1 MHILADEN
9 IPLLD
14 AFFGPH
20 ATLERLPGRAFDR
33 AAVSRADALLVR
45 SITRVD
51 AALLAGSRVGFVG
64 TCTIG
69 TDHLDLGYLD
79 QAGIRWS
86 NAPGCNA
93 PGVVDWVLGA
103 LLALA
108 DGAGAELAQRTYGIV
123 GAGQVGGRLAEVLR
137 GLGWTVLVCDPPR
150 QAAEGGDF
158 HSLGELIERCD
169 VLCLHTP
176 LIRDG
181 EQRTLHLFDA
191 ARLASLRP
199 GTWLLNACR
208 GEVVDNAALRAHL
221 ARGAE
226 LRVALDVWEGEPGID
241 PGLARLCQ
249 LVTPHIAG
257 HSLEGKWRGT
267 AQIYEAFCAWSG
279 ETPRLSLGDLLPPQ
293 QLERLVFSADTPEA
307 AAFRRVCRAV
317 YDPRDDD
324 AALRATLG
332 LPVLARAQAFDA
344 LRKGYPMRREIP
356 GLVLEGAGVARLARA
371 LGCSWR
377 HGDGSESGGVA

>member
-9 IPLLD
+9 IPLLE

-51 AALLAGSRVGFVG
+51 QALLADSPVGFVG

-69 TDHLDLGYLD
+69 TDHLDLDYFAR
-79 QAGIRWS
+79 AGIHWS

-93 PGVVDWVLGA
+93 RGVVDWVLGA

-108 DGAGAELAQRTYGIV
+108 EGAGADLARRTYGIV

-150 QAAEGGDF
+150 QAREQGDF
-158 HSLGELIERCD
+158 HGLDELIERCD

-176 LIRDG
+176 LIRAG
-181 EQRTLHLFDA
+181 EHRTLHLFDA
-191 ARLASLRP
+191 ARLARLRP

-208 GEVVDNAALRAHL
+208 GEVIDNAALRAHL
-221 ARGAE
+221 AGGAE
-226 LRVALDVWEGEPGID
+226 LAVALDVWEGEPD
-241 PGLARLCQ
+241 LDAELARLCQ
-249 LVTPHIAG
+249 VATPHIAG

-267 AQIYEAFCAWSG
+267 AMIYQAFCAWAG
-279 ETPRLSLGDLLPPQ
+279 LAPRLTLAELLPPQ
-293 QLERLVFSADTPEA
+293 QLERLVFGQETPA
-307 AAFRRVCRAV
+307 ATAFKRACRAV

-332 LPVLARAQAFDA
+332 LPALARAQAFDA

-356 GLVLEGAGVARLARA
+356 GLVLEGAGMARLASA
-371 LGCSWR
+371 LGCDWR
-377 HGDGSESGGVA
+377 HGGGSEGGDVA

>member
-51 AALLAGSRVGFVG
+51 EALLADAPVGFVG

-69 TDHLDLGYLD
+69 TDHLDLGHFAR
-79 QAGIRWS
+79 AGIRWS

-93 PGVVDWVLGA
+93 RGVVDWVLGA

-108 DGAGAELAQRTYGIV
+108 DGAGADLAQRTYGIV

-150 QAAEGGDF
+150 QATEQGDF
-158 HSLGELIERCD
+158 HRLDELIERCD

-176 LIRDG
+176 LIREG
-181 EQRTLHLFDA
+181 EHRTLQLFDA
-191 ARLASLRP
+191 ARLARLRP

-208 GEVVDNAALRAHL
+208 GEVIDNAALRTHL
-221 ARGAE
+221 AGGAE
-226 LRVALDVWEGEPGID
+226 LAVALDVWEGEPAID
-241 PGLARLCQ
+241 VELARLCQ
-249 LVTPHIAG
+249 VATPHIAG

-267 AQIYEAFCAWSG
+267 AQIYEAFCAWAG
-279 ETPRLSLGDLLPPQ
+279 ITPRLTLAELLPAQ
-293 QLERLVFSADTPEA
+293 QLERLVFARETPEA
-307 AAFRRVCRAV
+307 LGFKRACRAV

-324 AALRATLG
+324 AALRATLA
-332 LPVLARAQAFDA
+332 LPPLARAQAFDA

-356 GLVLEGAGVARLARA
+356 GLVLEGAGMARLASA
-371 LGCSWR
+371 LGCAWR
-377 HGDGSESGGVA
+377 HGDGS

>member
-14 AFFGPH
+14 AFFRPH

-33 AAVSRADALLVR
+33 AAVGRADALLVR

-93 PGVVDWVLGA
+93 RGVVDWVLGA

-158 HSLGELIERCD
+158 HSLDELLERCD

-208 GEVVDNAALRAHL
+208 GEVVDNAALRTHL
-221 ARGAE
+221 ASGAE

-241 PGLARLCQ
+241 PELARLCH

-279 ETPRLSLGDLLPPQ
+279 ETPRLNLGDLLPPQ
-293 QLERLVFSADTPEA
+293 QLERLVFSGDTPEA
-307 AAFRRVCRAV
+307 TVFRRVCRAV

-332 LPVLARAQAFDA
+332 LPAVARAQAFDA

-356 GLVLEGAGVARLARA
+356 GLVLDGAGVARLARA

>member
-33 AAVSRADALLVR
+33 AAVGRADALLVR

-69 TDHLDLGYLD
+69 TDHLDLGFLD

-93 PGVVDWVLGA
+93 RGVVDWVLGA
-103 LLALA
+103 LMALA

-158 HSLGELIERCD
+158 HSLDELLERCD

-191 ARLASLRP
+191 ARLARLRP

-208 GEVVDNAALRAHL
+208 GEVVDNAALREHL
-221 ARGAE
+221 ASGAE

-241 PGLARLCQ
+241 PELARLCQ

-279 ETPRLSLGDLLPPQ
+279 ETPRLNLGDLLPPQ

-332 LPVLARAQAFDA
+332 LPALARAQAFDA

>member
-14 AFFGPH
+14 AFFAPH

-51 AALLAGSRVGFVG
+51 EALLADSPVSFVG

-69 TDHLDLGYLD
+69 TDHLDLGYL
-79 QAGIRWS
+79 QRAGIRWS

-93 PGVVDWVLGA
+93 RGVVDWVLGA

-108 DGAGAELAQRTYGIV
+108 DRAGTDLSSRTYGIV
-123 GAGQVGGRLAEVLR
+123 GAGQVGGRLAAVLR
-137 GLGWTVLVCDPPR
+137 GLGWQVLVCDPPR
-150 QAAEGGDF
+150 QAVEQGDF
-158 HSLGELIERCD
+158 HDLDELIARCD

-181 EQRTLHLFDA
+181 ERRTLHLFDA
-191 ARLASLRP
+191 ARLARLRP
-199 GTWLLNACR
+199 GSWLLNACR
-208 GEVVDNAALRAHL
+208 GEVIDNVALRAYL
-221 ARGAE
+221 AGGAE
-226 LRVALDVWEGEPGID
+226 LAVALDVWEGEPAID
-241 PGLARLCQ
+241 ADLARLCQ
-249 LVTPHIAG
+249 VVTPHIAG

-279 ETPRLSLGDLLPPQ
+279 ETPRLNLGDLLPPQ
-293 QLERLVFSADTPEA
+293 QLERLVFSGDTPEA
-307 AAFRRVCRAV
+307 TVFRRVCRAV

-332 LPVLARAQAFDA
+332 LPAVARAQAFDA

>member
-51 AALLAGSRVGFVG
+51 EALLADARVGFVG

-69 TDHLDLGYLD
+69 TDHLDLGHFAR
-79 QAGIRWS
+79 AGIRWS

-93 PGVVDWVLGA
+93 RGVVDWVLGA

-108 DGAGAELAQRTYGIV
+108 DGAGADLAQRTYGIV
-123 GAGQVGGRLAEVLR
+123 GAGQVGGRLAAVLQ
-137 GLGWTVLVCDPPR
+137 GLGWRVLVCDPPR
-150 QAAEGGDF
+150 QATEQGDF
-158 HSLGELIERCD
+158 HTLDELIERCD

-176 LIRDG
+176 LIREG
-181 EQRTLHLFDA
+181 EHRTLQLFDA
-191 ARLASLRP
+191 ARLARLRP

-208 GEVVDNAALRAHL
+208 GEVIDNSALRTHL
-221 ARGAE
+221 AGGAE
-226 LRVALDVWEGEPGID
+226 LAVALDVWEGEPAID
-241 PGLARLCQ
+241 AELARLCQ
-249 LVTPHIAG
+249 VATPHIAG

-267 AQIYEAFCAWSG
+267 AQIYEAFCAWAG
-279 ETPRLSLGDLLPPQ
+279 ITPRLTLAELLPAQ
-293 QLERLVFSADTPEA
+293 QLERLVFGRETPEA
-307 AAFRRVCRAV
+307 LAFKRACRAV

-324 AALRATLG
+324 AALRATLA
-332 LPVLARAQAFDA
+332 LPPLARAQAFDA

-356 GLVLEGAGVARLARA
+356 GLVLEGAGMARLASA
-371 LGCSWR
+371 LGCAWR
-377 HGDGSESGGVA
+377 HSDGS

>member
-9 IPLLD
+9 IPLLE

-20 ATLERLPGRAFDR
+20 ATLERLPGRVFDR

-51 AALLAGSRVGFVG
+51 QALLADSPVGFVG

-69 TDHLDLGYLD
+69 TDHLDLD
-79 QAGIRWS
+79 HFARAGIHWS

-93 PGVVDWVLGA
+93 RGVVDWVLGA

-108 DGAGAELAQRTYGIV
+108 DGAGADLARRTYGIV

-150 QAAEGGDF
+150 QAREQGDF
-158 HSLGELIERCD
+158 QALDELIARCD

-176 LIRDG
+176 LIRAG
-181 EQRTLHLFDA
+181 EHRTLHLFDA
-191 ARLASLRP
+191 ARLARLRP

-208 GEVVDNAALRAHL
+208 GEVIDNAALRARL
-221 ARGAE
+221 AGGAE
-226 LRVALDVWEGEPGID
+226 LAVALDVWEGEPGID
-241 PGLARLCQ
+241 AELARLCQ
-249 LVTPHIAG
+249 VATPHIAG

-267 AQIYEAFCAWSG
+267 AMIYQAFCAWAG
-279 ETPRLSLGDLLPPQ
+279 LAPRLTLAELLPPQ
-293 QLERLVFSADTPEA
+293 QLERLVFGQETPA
-307 AAFRRVCRAV
+307 ATAFKRACRAV

-332 LPVLARAQAFDA
+332 LPALARAQAFDA

-356 GLVLEGAGVARLARA
+356 GLVLEGAGMARLASA
-371 LGCSWR
+371 LGCDWR
-377 HGDGSESGGVA
+377 HGGGSEGGDVA

>member
-14 AFFGPH
+14 AFFAPH

-51 AALLAGSRVGFVG
+51 EALLAGSKVGFVG

-69 TDHLDLGYLD
+69 TDHLDLAYLN
-79 QAGIRWS
+79 QAGIHWS

-93 PGVVDWVLGA
+93 RGVVDWVLGA

-108 DGAGAELAQRTYGIV
+108 DGTGADLARRTYGIV
-123 GAGQVGGRLAEVLR
+123 GAGQVGGRLAEMLR
-137 GLGWTVLVCDPPR
+137 GMGWTVLVCDPPR
-150 QAAEGGDF
+150 QAAEQGEF
-158 HSLGELIERCD
+158 HDLDELIERCD

-176 LIRDG
+176 LIREGDY
-181 EQRTLHLFDA
+181 RTLHLFDA
-191 ARLASLRP
+191 KRLASLRP

-208 GEVVDNAALRAHL
+208 GEVVDNAALGIHL
-221 ARGAE
+221 ERGAE
-226 LRVALDVWEGEPGID
+226 LAVALDVWEGEPGID
-241 PGLARLCQ
+241 VELARRCQ

-267 AQIYEAFCAWSG
+267 AQIYQAFCAWTG
-279 ETPRLSLGDLLPPQ
+279 ETPRLSLADLLPPQ
-293 QLERLVFSADTPEA
+293 QLQRLVFGKETAEA
-307 AAFRRVCRAV
+307 TAFKRVCRAV

-332 LPVLARAQAFDA
+332 LPALARAQAFDA

-356 GLVLEGAGVARLARA
+356 GLVLEGTGMARLASA
-371 LGCSWR
+371 LGCGWR
-377 HGDGSESGGVA
+377 HGDGSESGGIA

>member
-9 IPLLD
+9 IPLLE
-14 AFFGPH
+14 AFFAPH

-51 AALLAGSRVGFVG
+51 QALLKDSPVRFVG

-69 TDHLDLGYLD
+69 TDHLDLAYFD
-79 QAGIRWS
+79 RAGIRWS

-93 PGVVDWVLGA
+93 RGVVDWVLGA

-108 DGAGAELAQRTYGIV
+108 DRAGTDLASRTYGIV
-123 GAGQVGGRLAEVLR
+123 GAGQVGGRLAAVLR

-150 QAAEGGDF
+150 QAAEQGDF
-158 HSLGELIERCD
+158 HGLDDLIERCD

-176 LIRDG
+176 LIREGDH
-181 EQRTLHLFDA
+181 RTLHLFDA
-191 ARLASLRP
+191 ARLARLSP

-208 GEVVDNAALRAHL
+208 GEVIDNAALRAHL
-221 ARGAE
+221 ESGAE
-226 LRVALDVWEGEPGID
+226 LAVALDVWEGEPGID
-241 PGLARLCQ
+241 AELARLCQ
-249 LVTPHIAG
+249 LATPHIAG

-267 AQIYEAFCAWSG
+267 AQIHQAFCAWAG
-279 ETPRLSLGDLLPPQ
+279 VTPRLTLAELLPSQ
-293 QLERLVFSADTPEA
+293 QLERLVFGRETPA
-307 AAFRRVCRAV
+307 ATAFKRVCRAV

-332 LPVLARAQAFDA
+332 LPALARAQAFDA

-356 GLVLEGAGVARLARA
+356 GLVLEGAGMARLASA
-371 LGCSWR
+371 LGCDWR
-377 HGDGSESGGVA
+377 HGDGSDSGDVA

>member
-51 AALLAGSRVGFVG
+51 EALLKDSPVRFVG

-69 TDHLDLGYLD
+69 TDHLDLDYLD
-79 QAGIRWS
+79 RSGIRWS

-93 PGVVDWVLGA
+93 RGVVDWVLGA

-108 DGAGAELAQRTYGIV
+108 DGTGADLAQRTYGIV

-137 GLGWTVLVCDPPR
+137 GLGWPVLVFDPPR
-150 QAAEGGDF
+150 QVAEQGDF
-158 HSLGELIERCD
+158 HHLDELIERCD

-181 EQRTLHLFDA
+181 DHRTLHLFDA

-221 ARGAE
+221 ESGAE
-226 LRVALDVWEGEPGID
+226 LAVALDVWEGEPGID
-241 PGLARLCQ
+241 PELATLCQ
-249 LVTPHIAG
+249 IATPHIAG

-267 AQIYEAFCAWSG
+267 AQIYQAFCAWAG
-279 ETPRLSLGDLLPPQ
+279 ITPRLTLAELLPPQ
-293 QLERLVFSADTPEA
+293 QLERLVFGKEVPEA
-307 AAFRRVCRAV
+307 TAFKRVCRAV

-324 AALRATLG
+324 AALRATLC
-332 LPVLARAQAFDA
+332 LPALARAQAFDA

-356 GLVLEGAGVARLARA
+356 GLVLEGTGMARLASA
-371 LGCSWR
+371 LGCDWR
-377 HGDGSESGGVA
+377 HGDGSDSGVVV